1 MSVPRTKGS
10 IEVIVGCMSSG
21 KSEELIRRL
30 RRATIARQGTVVF
43 KPAHDVRTDGRTIAS
58 RDGKT
63 HGAVSVARAADIP
76 ALVGDGPCV
85 VGIDEAQF
93 FDAGIVAAVG
103 VLVDRGIRVIVAGLD
118 TDFRGEPFGAVPH
131 LMAVADSVTKL
142 QAVCVRCGRPAVR
155 SQLLV
160 APPSGDL
167 GSPDFV
173 GGDEKYEARCRD
185 CHEVPSR

>member
-1 MSVPRTKGS
+1 MNVPRNKGS

-43 KPAHDVRTDGRTIAS
+43 KPARDVRTDKVTIAS

-63 HGAVSVARAADIP
+63 HGAVTVSRAADIP
-76 ALVGDGPCV
+76 ALVDDGRCV

-93 FDAGIVAAVG
+93 FDAGIVAVANA
-103 VLVDRGIRVIVAGLD
+103 LVDRGIRVIIAGLD
-118 TDFRGEPFGAVPH
+118 TDFRGEPFGVVPH

-142 QAVCVRCGRPAVR
+142 QAVCVRCGKPAIR

-160 APPSGDL
+160 TPPSGDL
-167 GSPDFV
+167 SSPDFV